1 MTAARRPLPNTR
13 PAGRRRGLSLVL
25 AALLALP
32 AVAAPGANTH
42 GTLVQP
48 SSTGNAKT
56 TRQTLLKQRTNTVTL
71 SKIHPGKTVGGSHT
85 PLPRTIVTKRI
96 LPN

>member
-1 MTAARRPLPNTR
+1 MTAARRQLPKTR
-13 PAGRRRGLSLVL
+13 LAGMRRGLTMVL
-25 AALLALP
+25 AVLLALP
-32 AVAAPGANTH
+32 VGAALAANTH

-48 SSTGNAKT
+48 SSTGKAKT
-56 TRQTLLKQRTNTVTL
+56 ARQTLLKQRTNTVTL
-71 SKIHPGKTVGGSHT
+71 NKIHPGKMVGGSRT